1 MDSEA
6 LAPFAFTSGPQNARI
21 VIVGEAWGQREE
33 ELRRPF
39 CGASG
44 QELIRMIREA
54 WDLPIGFTDDIIE
67 GMWPESRLSPE
78 SMLSIREGWL
88 REQSI
93 LLTNVFPL
101 RPSDTND
108 IEALCAPKK
117 DVGEDYAF
125 PPYRMGKYFR
135 PEFLPHIDR
144 LRAEITACGPH
155 LVIACGNTAL
165 WATLGVTNIGAVRG
179 TVAHGVL
186 CPGVKVL
193 PTYHPA
199 GVLRN
204 WSWRPIVLSDFIKAK
219 REAKH
224 PDIIRP
230 ERQVLVSPTL
240 DEIRAWSDNA
250 LATGAA
256 LAVDIETKAGM
267 ITTIGFAVSRSDAI
281 SIPFWLPEE
290 ASLQSQGFNYWPDPK
305 DEAAAWLLVREL
317 LNSTLT
323 KIFQNG
329 MYDLQYLWKMGFR
342 PRACLEDTMLSH
354 HSLFPEMQKGLGFL
368 GSIYTDESSWKLIRR
383 QAKDETLKRDE

>member
-1 MDSEA
+1 MLPEPI
-6 LAPFAFTSGPQNARI
+6 PFAHTSGPRDARI
-21 VIVGEAWGQREE
+21 VIIGEAWGQREAD
-33 ELRRPF
+33 LGRPF

-54 WDLPIGFTDDIIE
+54 WDLPIGLTDDIIE
-67 GMWPESRLSPE
+67 GMWAESRLSDE
-78 SMLSIREGWL
+78 SMLSIREVWL
-88 REQSI
+88 RDQSI

-117 DVGEDYAF
+117 EVGEDYAF

-135 PEFLPHIDR
+135 PEFLPHLAR
-144 LRAEITACGPH
+144 LRTEIETCRPN
-155 LVIACGNTAL
+155 LIIACGNTAL

-179 TVAHGVL
+179 TVAQSILV
-186 CPGVKVL
+186 PGSKVL

-219 REAKH
+219 REGRHA
-224 PDIIRP
+224 DIVRP
-230 ERQVLVSPTL
+230 ERRVLVSPSL
-240 DEIRAWSDNA
+240 VDIRQWIDDNIRTRNA
-250 LATGAA
+250 LS
-256 LAVDIETKAGM
+256 VDIETKASM
-267 ITTIGFAVSRSDAI
+267 ITCIGFAVSRSNAI
-281 SIPFWLPEE
+281 SIPFWLTEE
-290 ASLQSQGFNYWPDPK
+290 PSLKAQGYNYWLDPK

-317 LNSTLT
+317 LNCNLA

-342 PRACLEDTMLSH
+342 PRNCTEDTMLLH

-368 GSIYTDESSWKLIRR
+368 GSVYTDESSWKLIRK
-383 QAKDETLKRDE
+383 QPKDEALKRDE